1 MPSLWCPGDGN
12 PRPLLLHG
20 GKSWSFVREAL
31 RPDWEALDQ
40 AGRKRRFFWLVF
52 VLPIWTVWTMQN
64 KIPPLGGLFSY
75 FISDFFGYV

>member
-40 AGRKRRFFWLVF
+40 VPGREEEALLLACVCVANLDRV
-52 VLPIWTVWTMQN
+52 
-64 KIPPLGGLFSY
+64 
-75 FISDFFGYV
+75 DDAE